1 MSTKSAGPACEVLQ
15 SSLISKLQSP
25 PIKVKFSFQG
35 KKQVVLWFRSD
46 SNEAELC
53 AKEWEELVEPLPEL
67 FDLPRGSRMGVSV
80 VDKSGDVVTL
90 CVRDFLCVHCLN
102 VITKIDANLLEVIPL
117 DYLRSREV
125 YQNNIYDCIQSQW
138 TPGMYSQLDSIN
150 ILTAISD
157 PCGST
162 EFCIQFFTDPTQ
174 SWRL

>member
-15 SSLISKLQSP
+15 SSLISKLPSP

-90 CVRDFLCVHCLN
+90 CVHEFLYVHCLN
-102 VITKIDANLLEVIPL
+102 
-117 DYLRSREV
+117 
-125 YQNNIYDCIQSQW
+125 
-138 TPGMYSQLDSIN
+138 
-150 ILTAISD
+150 
-157 PCGST
+157 
-162 EFCIQFFTDPTQ
+162 
-174 SWRL
+174 